1 MIKLKTLLVFTFLIA
16 ISAQAQTAWTLKDCV
31 NYAIENNISIK
42 EVALDTLIS
51 IENIRSA
58 KGNFL
63 PTVNATGSQNYNF
76 GSSIGQKGIR
86 ISRDIRGNDFGLNVG
101 LNLFNGF
108 QNSNLKK
115 QAFTGLESNKLQL
128 DILKNDIMVMVAN
141 NYLTI
146 LFNKE
151 NLKIAEQQKEITE
164 KQIEQLKELVQS
176 GVKAKSELLN
186 SEAQLASDK
195 EGIVNAQNNLDI
207 AVLNMAQLLQISH
220 KGLEFDDVSVELP
233 SVELMYNDSDEIFG
247 KAVVDRPEIKRAELL
262 IENSDYNIKIA
273 KGAYYPS
280 LRIGAGLGTAY
291 EHTQGKEDQ
300 RPIKDP
306 IPGDPNNIVWIPNG
320 FDKQLSD
327 NMGYYMGLNL
337 NVPIFNGNRTK
348 ASVNKAKVNSLKAEY
363 RLEKEKQDL
372 RANIETAYTDAKAA
386 LNQYLA
392 SEASVEAQKLA
403 FENAQNS
410 YDLGV
415 MNSFDFEQVRSRYV
429 NAQTTLVRSKY
440 NFVFKSKLLEFYFGI
455 PIVAE

>member
-1 MIKLKTLLVFTFLIA
+1 MIKLKILVVFTFLTA
-16 ISAQAQTAWTLKDCV
+16 ISAQAQTIWTLKDCV
-31 NYAIENNISIK
+31 NYAIENNISVK

-63 PTVNATGSQNYNF
+63 PTANATGSQNYNF
-76 GSSIGQKGIR
+76 GSFIGQTGVR
-86 ISRDIRGNDFGLNVG
+86 ISRDTRGNNFGLNVG
-101 LNLFNGF
+101 MNLFNGF
-108 QNSNLKK
+108 QNSNIKK
-115 QAFTGLESNKLQL
+115 QAFIGLESSKLQL
-128 DILKNDIMVMVAN
+128 DILKDNIMVLVAN

-164 KQIEQLKELVQS
+164 KQIEQLTELVQS
-176 GVKAKSELLN
+176 GVKARSELLN
-186 SEAQLASDK
+186 IEAQLASDK

-220 KGLEFDDVSVELP
+220 KGLEFDDISVELP

-247 KAVVDRPEIKRAELL
+247 KAVVDRPEIKRAELQ
-262 IENSDYNIKIA
+262 IENSDYNIEIA

-280 LRIGAGLGTAY
+280 LRIGAGLGTSY
-291 EHTQGKEDQ
+291 QHTQGKEDQ
-300 RPIKDP
+300 RPIIDP
-306 IPGDPNNIVWIPNG
+306 NDPNNIVWIPNG
-320 FDKQLSD
+320 FGKQLSD
-327 NMGYYMGLNL
+327 NLGYYMGLNL

-348 ASVNKAKVNSLKAEY
+348 ASVNRAKVNSLKAGY

-372 RANIETAYTDAKAA
+372 RANIETAFTDAKAA

-403 FENAQNS
+403 FENAQDS

-429 NAQTTLVRSKY
+429 NAQTALVRSKY

-455 PIVAE
+455 PIMAE